1 MRPRM
6 RTDTVGSLRSLVEAG
21 AGITILDEPSARVS
35 IKEGRLRRLLPE
47 WRLPEGGQFAVFPP
61 VRHLL
66 RQAQAFVEFHR
77 NKMAQLAV
85 AK

>member
-1 MRPRM
+1 M

-21 AGITILDEPSARVS
+21 AGITILDEPSARAS
-35 IKEGRLRRLLPE
+35 IKEGRLLPE